1 MVDSNSVGGVQQS
14 SQRFDSPRH
23 PAPERHP
30 EAPQRDA
37 GGALKPV
44 DEVQLTD
51 GSHVAFPLL
60 RERVMARTRAL
71 CLDAAHV
78 PAIGIQEALPT
89 DPKAAVL
96 QIQNL
101 QRRSVSV
108 RVGQPEVLEAL
119 QRAFAAGLLDAVTIL
134 REVGQW
140 DESVAGWFFAVT
152 AASA

>member
-1 MVDSNSVGGVQQS
+1 M
-14 SQRFDSPRH
+14 
-23 PAPERHP
+23 
-30 EAPQRDA
+30 
-37 GGALKPV
+37 

-71 CLDAAHV
+71 CLGAAHV
-78 PAIGIQEALPT
+78 PAIGIQAAPT

-108 RVGQPEVLEAL
+108 RVGQPEVPEAL
-119 QRAFAAGLLDAVTIL
+119 QRAFAAGLFDAVTIL

-140 DESVAGWFFAVT
+140 DESVAGWFFAVI